1 MGSEIRNVS
10 FIIFSLFSG
19 YSTLKMLDLTRK
31 KEERSSNQSAIPT
44 NTFILT
50 HINQKKKEKN
60 AWNLINELIGLMTFR
75 KMRSFIN
82 YSINMMENGK
92 NEEEEEE
99 EGIYMLSFQINC

>member
-1 MGSEIRNVS
+1 
-10 FIIFSLFSG
+10 
-19 YSTLKMLDLTRK
+19 
-31 KEERSSNQSAIPT
+31 
-44 NTFILT
+44 
-50 HINQKKKEKN
+50 
-60 AWNLINELIGLMTFR
+60 MTFR